1 MKKFAHKIMNK
12 EVAACLT
19 VWKSTQQAEK
29 AGLVARERGE
39 AVYKRV
45 GMRMLNKDLSD
56 RFIIWSSSWR
66 AGQQALLIMKRV
78 GARMMMAEMVE
89 AYGNRRGSASSGVL
103 DMVNDLVLIEL
114 ATRQPGSIRCFV

>member
-19 VWKSTQQAEK
+19 LWKSTQQAEK
-29 AGLVARERGE
+29 AELAARERGQ
-39 AVYKRV
+39 AIYKRV

-78 GARMMMAEMVE
+78 SARMMMAEVVE
-89 AYGNRRGSASSGVL
+89 AYRNWRGSALSGVL
-103 DMVNDLVLIEL
+103 DMVKDLVQNDLVLML
-114 ATRQPGSIRCFV
+114 ATYA